1 MKKCLYSRRR
11 RNIKV
16 FGLVGFLVLGAVNA
30 IPSTIT
36 LLNNLTATFST
47 IITCLLWLAIGLGFV
62 VLAVLSY
69 FEDDQEYFVNSWG
82 ITVYYNKSCRISYSW
97 EDIQSICVCDI
108 DHAAKDYNVFTVV
121 IRLVHGEEK
130 NGPFSENQQ
139 LDLSGLE
146 RWRSYE
152 YNILHRKNVIIVEYS
167 DERLKEIEDLS
178 GKNIYYFLTERA
190 KDRGWYEDENGDHHL
205 LNSKD

>member
-1 MKKCLYSRRR
+1 MKKCLHSRRS
-11 RNIKV
+11 RNGRLFALFGCIIIGVYIAICSFYFQGDVILFLMGLAMCSVGV
-16 FGLVGFLVLGAVNA
+16 FWF
-30 IPSTIT
+30 IE
-36 LLNNLTATFST
+36 LNR
-47 IITCLLWLAIGLGFV
+47 
-62 VLAVLSY
+62 
-69 FEDDQEYFVNSWG
+69 EYFVNSWG
-82 ITVYYNKSCRISYSW
+82 ITVYYNKSCKISYSW

-108 DHAAKDYNVFTVV
+108 DHAAKDRNVFTVV
-121 IRLVHGEEK
+121 IRLEHGEEK
-130 NGPFSENQQ
+130 NGPFSRSQP

-146 RWRSYE
+146 RWRSYG
-152 YNILHRKNVIIVEYS
+152 YNFLHRKNIIIVEYS